1 MIVDKKVKMKMFRKR
16 LKKKSIMS
24 KYLCVKLLF
33 LTEKIKHIVYNF
45 LDKCMY
51 ILNIKQIIFFA
62 KFIITYINFKVNNN
76 KKNQYTN
83 IINTVVGKETKS
95 QWVSSLI
102 RSTRILV
109 MKTNNKAVS
118 SFDKSPNNNKRTKC
132 KYSTKT

>member
-1 MIVDKKVKMKMFRKR
+1 MYV
-16 LKKKSIMS
+16 
-24 KYLCVKLLF
+24 Y
-33 LTEKIKHIVYNF
+33 IKH
-45 LDKCMY
+45 Y
-51 ILNIKQIIFFA
+51 IDNFFA

-109 MKTNNKAVS
+109 MNNEQ
-118 SFDKSPNNNKRTKC
+118 
-132 KYSTKT
+132 

>member
-1 MIVDKKVKMKMFRKR
+1 MIVDKKVNMKMFRKR

-24 KYLCVKLLF
+24 KYLSVKLLF

-51 ILNIKQIIFFA
+51 TLNIKQIIFFA

-109 MKTNNKAVS
+109 MNNEQ
-118 SFDKSPNNNKRTKC
+118 
-132 KYSTKT
+132 